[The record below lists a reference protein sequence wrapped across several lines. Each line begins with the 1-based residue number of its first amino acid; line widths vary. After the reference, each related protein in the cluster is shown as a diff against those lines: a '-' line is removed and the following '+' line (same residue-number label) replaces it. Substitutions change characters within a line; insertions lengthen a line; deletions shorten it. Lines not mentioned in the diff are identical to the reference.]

1 MQRLIDRGLM
11 RNRLKDFLQRS
22 VEEYQDLVCEYMNAH
37 VVHKEDRKATLHY
50 YQNEFNFYRRAY
62 QKVER
67 KNSEEFQQDLES
79 YARDHG
85 IRQEQLKERI
95 QREVEREIEQSW
107 RNYKTQKYK
116 ADDIYDYYEAR
127 NL

>member
-1 MQRLIDRGLM
+1 MQRLIDRGLH

-37 VVHKEDRKATLHY
+37 VVHKEERKATLHY
-50 YQNEFNFYRRAY
+50 YQSEFNFYKNAY
-62 QKVER
+62 QKAER
-67 KNSEEFQQDLES
+67 KGQEEFSKDLDS
-79 YARDHG
+79 YAQIHG

-95 QREVEREIEQSW
+95 QKEVEREIEQSW
-107 RNYKTQKYK
+107 RSFKSNKYTS
-116 ADDIYDYYEAR
+116 DDIFDYYEAR